1 MRTYYSRENMTS
13 QQAPRQS
20 RSQPTPVCNSDP
32 GDWMYLQ
39 LGVEMDLAQV
49 DEVHWHRGSQ
59 LPLQTPANLSDDLL
73 PVLDGGCG
81 FSCDRTPFADPTFGC
96 LDLATNSFE
105 GDHMC
110 ASSLGSSSHQQVQ
123 NHSDGFGSQTLSTSW
138 LADEELCPLD
148 TSTNLPALPISI
160 NSALPRRRSRYELRN
175 TLNGGRSIQIPVYG
189 PNEQV
194 SDPLQRWRNSPPGTE
209 SASWSAIYDA
219 LQESSLS
226 HGMQAPLT
234 RVPSSSPSV
243 ASWQSQSS
251 SSIVSSAQSSR
262 SFQNRNRRRVAK
274 RRNGVAGAHKKPR
287 IFHCTFCCDSFPKK
301 HDWTRHEKTLHL
313 DCDQWIC
320 APFGGAVVSSATG
333 RSTCAYCNILDPT
346 EHHLNSH
353 NHSACHNG
361 QQPHI
366 FRRKDNLI
374 QHLRGFHQLETL
386 PILNDWRTPPP
397 PISSRCGF
405 CDLRLDSWQD
415 RADHLAQH
423 FRQGKTMA
431 EWKGDHNFEPSIAAQ
446 VRNALPPY
454 LLANEALTM
463 VPFSA
468 TDPKVPDHLAQIE
481 ERISKPIPDPEQ
493 RQVDP
498 GFELTPDSY
507 TKFLTWHLGRFAQQS
522 FASGVFPTD
531 EMFQGEARR
540 LLYGSDDN
548 WEQTIADNEQWIT
561 TFRRQHLSK
570 D

>member
-1 MRTYYSRENMTS
+1 MAS
-13 QQAPRQS
+13 QQAPCQNH
-20 RSQPTPVCNSDP
+20 SQPTPTCNSDP
-32 GDWMYLQ
+32 GDWTSLQ
-39 LGVEMDLAQV
+39 LGAETDLAQ
-49 DEVHWHRGSQ
+49 DGEMQWHGGSQ
-59 LPLQTPANLSDDLL
+59 LPIQTHENLSDDLL
-73 PVLDGGCG
+73 PVLDGDSGLR
-81 FSCDRTPFADPTFGC
+81 FDRSPFVDPTLGC
-96 LDLATNSFE
+96 LDLPTDSFE
-105 GDHMC
+105 VDHDGIC
-110 ASSLGSSSHQQVQ
+110 ASNLGSLSHQQMQ
-123 NHSDGFGSQTLSTSW
+123 NHNDFFASHCLQQTMSTSW
-138 LADEELCPLD
+138 LNDQELCLTD
-148 TSTNLPALPISI
+148 TSTNLPAIPIPINI
-160 NSALPRRRSRYELRN
+160 NSTLPRRRSRYELRN
-175 TLNGGRSIQIPVYG
+175 IRNGGRGIQIPVYDA
-189 PNEQV
+189 NEQV
-194 SDPLQRWRNSPPGTE
+194 YDPLQRWRNSPPGTE

-219 LQESSLS
+219 LQENPLNHS
-226 HGMQAPLT
+226 MQAPLT
-234 RVPSSSPSV
+234 RVPPSSPSV
-243 ASWQSQSS
+243 SSWQSQSS
-251 SSIVSSAQSSR
+251 GSIVSSTQSSR
-262 SFQNRNRRRVAK
+262 SFQNRNRRRIAK
-274 RRNGVAGAHKKPR
+274 RRNEGPGANKKPR
-287 IFHCTFCCDSFPKK
+287 IFHCTFCCDSFAKK

-353 NHSACHNG
+353 NHNACHNG

-386 PILNDWRTPPP
+386 PILDDWRTPPP

-405 CDLRLDSWQD
+405 CDLRLNSWQD

-431 EWKGDHNFEPSIAAQ
+431 EWEGDHNFEPSIAAQ

-468 TDPKVPDHLAQIE
+468 TDPTVPDHFAQIE
-481 ERISKPIPDPEQ
+481 ERNGKLVPDPKQE
-493 RQVDP
+493 QVDP

-507 TKFLTWHLGRFAQQS
+507 TKFLAWHLGRFAQQS

-540 LLYGSDDN
+540 LVYGSDDN
-548 WEQTIADNEQWIT
+548 WEQTIADNEQWIA
-561 TFRRQHLSK
+561 TFRRQHLSNE
-570 D
+570 